1 MHRVY
6 LAQNLPD
13 AELVWHRLLDKGIEA
28 VVRNEHLQGVLG
40 EMPLTCRPEVCVLNE
55 RDIAEACATVATME
69 ANRRAPDGEEVLCER
84 CGEMNPHNFEVCWK
98 CRVEL

>member
-6 LAQNLPD
+6 LAQNLPE
-13 AELVWHRLLDKGIEA
+13 AELLWHRLLDKGIEA

-40 EMPLTCRPEVCVLNE
+40 EMPLTCQPEVCVLNE
-55 RDIAEACATVATME
+55 SDIAAARATVAEME
-69 ANRRAPDGEEVLCER
+69 ARRRAPDGEEVLCER

-98 CRVEL
+98 CRAEL